1 MSIEVNNELALIGS
15 AWNRRGLLPGTW
27 CARREFMMVELEK
40 RDAGMGQAS
49 LQAEGTL
56 PEYDTQTLF
65 AGRREIV
72 IRHAGADYR
81 MKITKQGKLILN
93 K

>member
-1 MSIEVNNELALIGS
+1 M
-15 AWNRRGLLPGTW
+15 R
-27 CARREFMMVELEK
+27 LEAEK
-40 RDAGMGQAS
+40 KDAGPAVAQRPADE
-49 LQAEGTL
+49 AI
-56 PEYDTQTLF
+56 PEYDTGTLF
-65 AGRREIV
+65 AGGREIV

>member
-1 MSIEVNNELALIGS
+1 
-15 AWNRRGLLPGTW
+15 
-27 CARREFMMVELEK
+27 MVEGDK
-40 RDAGMGQAS
+40 MDANAPG
-49 LQAEGTL
+49 AERPNQDML
-56 PEYDTQTLF
+56 PQYDTGTLF

>member
-1 MSIEVNNELALIGS
+1 MTVEAKKRGIGAL
-15 AWNRRGLLPGTW
+15 
-27 CARREFMMVELEK
+27 
-40 RDAGMGQAS
+40 DAQRPNQDA
-49 LQAEGTL
+49 L
-56 PEYDTQTLF
+56 PEYETGTLF

>member
-1 MSIEVNNELALIGS
+1 MSIGVKNELDGGVS
-15 AWNRRGLLPGTW
+15 AG
-27 CARREFMMVELEK
+27 ARRHAMTVEMEK
-40 RDAGMGQAS
+40 GDTGAADARRPNQDA
-49 LQAEGTL
+49 L
-56 PEYDTQTLF
+56 PQYDTGTLF

>member
-1 MSIEVNNELALIGS
+1 MKTSFGQL
-15 AWNRRGLLPGTW
+15 NRVAAEGDRTLGNDKQDEANAE
-27 CARREFMMVELEK
+27 ARRPSLLEN
-40 RDAGMGQAS
+40 
-49 LQAEGTL
+49 L
-56 PEYDTQTLF
+56 PEYDTETLF

-72 IRHAGADYR
+72 IHHAGAAYR

>member
-1 MSIEVNNELALIGS
+1 MIAE
-15 AWNRRGLLPGTW
+15 
-27 CARREFMMVELEK
+27 REKL
-40 RDAGMGQAS
+40 DAGKGQMS
-49 LQAEGTL
+49 LPSEDSL

-81 MKITKQGKLILN
+81 MKITRQGKLILN

>member
-1 MSIEVNNELALIGS
+1 MKTSFGQL
-15 AWNRRGLLPGTW
+15 NRV
-27 CARREFMMVELEK
+27 A
-40 RDAGMGQAS
+40 
-49 LQAEGTL
+49 AEGDRTVGNDKQDEANAEAGRPSLPENL
-56 PEYDTQTLF
+56 PEYDTETLF

-72 IRHAGADYR
+72 IHHAGAAYR

>member
-1 MSIEVNNELALIGS
+1 M
-15 AWNRRGLLPGTW
+15 NRPAVPLGIVRSKGT
-27 CARREFMMVELEK
+27 MVEGENK
-40 RDAGMGQAS
+40 DAGAAAQRS
-49 LQAEGTL
+49 LDEAL
-56 PEYDTQTLF
+56 PEYDTGTLF

>member
-1 MSIEVNNELALIGS
+1 
-15 AWNRRGLLPGTW
+15 
-27 CARREFMMVELEK
+27 MVEAEK
-40 RDAGMGQAS
+40 KDADAPAARHPGQD
-49 LQAEGTL
+49 TF
-56 PEYDTQTLF
+56 PEYDTGTLF

>member
-1 MSIEVNNELALIGS
+1 MSNEVKIDGNDTRWI
-15 AWNRRGLLPGTW
+15 
-27 CARREFMMVELEK
+27 V
-40 RDAGMGQAS
+40 GMGLRKLADEKTNDAVS
-49 LQAEGTL
+49 AMANGPAEPL
-56 PEYDTQTLF
+56 PAYDTEALF
-65 AGRREIV
+65 AGKREIL

>member
-1 MSIEVNNELALIGS
+1 
-15 AWNRRGLLPGTW
+15 
-27 CARREFMMVELEK
+27 MMVELEK
-40 RDAGMGQAS
+40 KDAGSIKAS
-49 LQAEGTL
+49 LSAEDTL

-65 AGRREIV
+65 AGKREIV
-72 IRHAGADYR
+72 IRHGGADYR

>member
-1 MSIEVNNELALIGS
+1 MSIEVNNES
-15 AWNRRGLLPGTW
+15 TRRPPGAVWSGTMIEAENKDGEVPG
-27 CARREFMMVELEK
+27 ARRS
-40 RDAGMGQAS
+40 GQ
-49 LQAEGTL
+49 EPL
-56 PEYDTQTLF
+56 PEYDTGTLF

>member
-1 MSIEVNNELALIGS
+1 
-15 AWNRRGLLPGTW
+15 
-27 CARREFMMVELEK
+27 MVE
-40 RDAGMGQAS
+40 
-49 LQAEGTL
+49 AENKESGTAL
-56 PEYDTQTLF
+56 GRPQGDSVPEYDTGTLF

>member
-1 MSIEVNNELALIGS
+1 MKTSFGQL
-15 AWNRRGLLPGTW
+15 NRVAAEGDRTVGNDKQDEANAE
-27 CARREFMMVELEK
+27 ARRS
-40 RDAGMGQAS
+40 S
-49 LQAEGTL
+49 LPENL
-56 PEYDTQTLF
+56 PEYDTETLF

-72 IRHAGADYR
+72 IHHAGAAYR

>member
-1 MSIEVNNELALIGS
+1 
-15 AWNRRGLLPGTW
+15 
-27 CARREFMMVELEK
+27 MMVEAEK
-40 RDAGMGQAS
+40 KDIGAPDAQRPNQDA
-49 LQAEGTL
+49 L
-56 PEYDTQTLF
+56 PEYDTGTLF

-81 MKITKQGKLILN
+81 MKITKQGKLIRN

>member
-1 MSIEVNNELALIGS
+1 MKNGFGQLNRLVAAGDRDVGHEKQDQANVDADAVRMPGS
-15 AWNRRGLLPGTW
+15 
-27 CARREFMMVELEK
+27 
-40 RDAGMGQAS
+40 
-49 LQAEGTL
+49 L
-56 PEYDTQTLF
+56 PEYDTSTLF

-72 IRHAGADYR
+72 IHHAGADYR

>member
-1 MSIEVNNELALIGS
+1 
-15 AWNRRGLLPGTW
+15 
-27 CARREFMMVELEK
+27 MMVELEK
-40 RDAGMGQAS
+40 KDAGRAQA
-49 LQAEGTL
+49 LLPAEEQL

>member
-1 MSIEVNNELALIGS
+1 
-15 AWNRRGLLPGTW
+15 
-27 CARREFMMVELEK
+27 MMAELEK
-40 RDAGMGQAS
+40 QDAGKVQAS
-49 LQAEGTL
+49 LPSEDSL

>member
-1 MSIEVNNELALIGS
+1 
-15 AWNRRGLLPGTW
+15 
-27 CARREFMMVELEK
+27 MMVELDRKESAPK
-40 RDAGMGQAS
+40 PGLTSAD
-49 LQAEGTL
+49 ETI
-56 PEYDTQTLF
+56 PEYDTGTLF
-65 AGRREIV
+65 ASSREIV

>member
-1 MSIEVNNELALIGS
+1 MSNEVNNENRFGQLNRTVAAEDGDLENDKQDEALA
-15 AWNRRGLLPGTW
+15 
-27 CARREFMMVELEK
+27 E
-40 RDAGMGQAS
+40 AGRTPPF
-49 LQAEGTL
+49 ENP
-56 PEYDTQTLF
+56 PEYDTHTLF

-72 IRHAGADYR
+72 IHHAGAAYR

>member
-1 MSIEVNNELALIGS
+1 LMEGFILG
-15 AWNRRGLLPGTW
+15 PG
-27 CARREFMMVELEK
+27 A
-40 RDAGMGQAS
+40 
-49 LQAEGTL
+49 AEAPRPGPPAL
-56 PEYDTQTLF
+56 PEYDTGTLF
-65 AGRREIV
+65 AGKREIV